1 MDSGIG
7 SWVAGR
13 AFRDPSGIALIDGDT
28 GRRRTYLELHSR
40 TSVLADALWSRG
52 VRRGDRVALLA
63 LNSPE
68 FIEVMLAAAKLG
80 AITVPV
86 NFRLSADEVRYVLTD
101 SGASVLL
108 HSEQLAAVA
117 KSAADGLSVR
127 TLVEIPSAASRAA
140 SGPASSEFEDLV
152 ASGSSAVAEHD
163 VAADDIAMIM
173 YTSGTTGFPKGAM
186 LTHANLQWQSF
197 HAMCMSDG
205 LSRYD
210 VTVTAAPLFHI
221 GGLGVY
227 TVPLLYLGGTSVIL
241 EGFDPAQVIGAIA
254 EHKATVMFL
263 VPAMWMA
270 ISRCPELDRED
281 LVPPRQS
288 VSGGAPAPLTM
299 LRFFSGRG
307 WTFSEGFGLTETA
320 PGCSVLDRE
329 HLESKSGSIGQPL
342 PHLRWKLVDESD
354 REVPAGTVGELIVQG
369 PNVFAGYW
377 GKPAETA
384 EAMRGGWFH
393 TGDLGRADSDGYVTL
408 VDRKKDMIITGGEN
422 VYPIEVEQVLFGH
435 PGVADV
441 AVIGVPDAKWGEAVT
456 AVVVRS
462 ADSPASPVSGDELI
476 AWVRDR
482 LAHFKCPR
490 RVEFVED
497 LPRNATG
504 KLLKRELR
512 AAYGDGESS
521 VARLPGQVA

>member
-1 MDSGIG
+1 MDAGIG

-13 AFRDPSGIALIDGDT
+13 AFRDPAGIALIDGDT
-28 GRRRTYLELHSR
+28 GRRRTFAELHAR
-40 TSVLADALWSRG
+40 TSALADALHQRG

-68 FIEVMLAAAKLG
+68 FLEVLLAAAKLG

-101 SGASVLL
+101 SGASALL
-108 HSEQLAAVA
+108 YSGQLAAVA
-117 KSAADGLSVR
+117 KAAADGLHVH
-127 TLVEIPSAASRAA
+127 TLTEIPPAADRAA
-140 SGPASSEFEDLV
+140 GGASEYEDLL
-152 ASGSSAVAEHD
+152 ASGSPEPLERDVAES
-163 VAADDIAMIM
+163 DIAMIM

-186 LTHANLQWQSF
+186 LTHANLLWQSV
-197 HAMCMSDG
+197 HAMSMYEG

-210 VTVTAAPLFHI
+210 VTVTSAPLFHI
-221 GGLGVY
+221 GGLAVL

-241 EGFDPAQVIGAIA
+241 EGFEPAQVIAAMA

-263 VPAMWMA
+263 VPAMWVA
-270 ISRCPELDRED
+270 LSRCPEIDRD
-281 LVPPRQS
+281 GLVPPRQS
-288 VSGGAPAPLTM
+288 VSGGAPAPLPM
-299 LRFFSGRG
+299 LEFFAGRG
-307 WTFSEGFGLTETA
+307 WNFAEGFGLTETS
-320 PGCSVLDRE
+320 PGCSLLDRE
-329 HLESKSGSIGQPL
+329 HIVAKAGSIGQPVT
-342 PHLRWKLVDESD
+342 HLRWKLVDDGD

-408 VDRKKDMIITGGEN
+408 VDRKKDMVITGGEN
-422 VYPIEVEQVLFGH
+422 VYPIEVEQALFGH
-435 PGVADV
+435 PDVEDV
-441 AVIGVPDAKWGEAVT
+441 AVVGVPDEKWGETVMA
-456 AVVVRS
+456 AVVKK
-462 ADSPASPVSGDELI
+462 AGSPLTEAGLI

-490 RVEFVED
+490 RVEFVAE

-512 AAYGDGESS
+512 AAYGHGESS
-521 VARLPGQVA
+521 FTR

>member
-1 MDSGIG
+1 MDAGIG

-13 AFRDPSGIALIDGDT
+13 AFRDPAGTALIDGDT
-28 GRRRTYLELHSR
+28 GRRRTFAELHSR
-40 TSVLADALWSRG
+40 TSALAGALWRRG
-52 VRRGDRVALLA
+52 VRRGDRVAMLA
-63 LNSPE
+63 LNCPE
-68 FIEVMLAAAKLG
+68 FVEVLLATAKLG

-86 NFRLSADEVRYVLTD
+86 NFRLTADEVRYVLTD

-108 HSEQLAAVA
+108 YSSQLAAVA
-117 KSAADGLSVR
+117 KAAADGLAVH
-127 TLVEIPSAASRAA
+127 TLTEIPSASDRA
-140 SGPASSEFEDLV
+140 GGGSSEFEELV
-152 ASGSSAVAEHD
+152 ASGSDGFAEQD
-163 VAADDIAMIM
+163 VAADDVAVIM

-186 LTHANLQWQSF
+186 LTHSNLLWQAI
-197 HAMCMSDG
+197 HAMGGMGDG

-227 TVPLLYLGGTSVIL
+227 TLPLLYLGGASVIL
-241 EGFDPAQVIGAIA
+241 EGFDPAQVIAAIA

-263 VPAMWMA
+263 VPAMWVA
-270 ISRCPELDRED
+270 LSRCPELDRPD
-281 LVPPRQS
+281 LTPPRQS
-288 VSGGAPAPLTM
+288 IVGGAPSPLPM
-299 LRFFSGRG
+299 LEFFIARG
-307 WTFSEGFGLTETA
+307 WNFAEGFGMTETA

-329 HLESKSGSIGQPL
+329 HVVSKAGSIGQPL
-342 PHLRWKLVDESD
+342 THLRWKLVDDAD

-369 PNVFAGYW
+369 PNVFVGYW

-393 TGDLGRADSDGYVTL
+393 TGDLGRMDSDGYVTL

-422 VYPIEVEQVLFGH
+422 VYPIEVEQVLFTH
-435 PGVADV
+435 PGVDDV
-441 AVIGVPDAKWGEAVT
+441 AVIGVPDEQWGESVT
-456 AVVVRS
+456 AVVVRAS
-462 ADSPASPVSGDELI
+462 GSPESGSPASGDELI

-490 RVEFVED
+490 RVEFVDE

-512 AAYGDGESS
+512 ATYGGTSAS
-521 VARLPGQVA
+521 LTR